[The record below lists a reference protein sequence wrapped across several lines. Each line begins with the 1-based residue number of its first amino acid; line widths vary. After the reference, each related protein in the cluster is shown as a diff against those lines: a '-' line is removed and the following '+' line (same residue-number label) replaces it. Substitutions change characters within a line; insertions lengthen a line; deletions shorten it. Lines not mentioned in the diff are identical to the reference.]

1 MSRLSRGVMAVAVL
15 ACSTN
20 AWAGQARPPAE
31 LPRVDVVASVSFQ
44 QVPATAGA
52 LTHWT
57 GPGFSLTVNG
67 KVTGNVAIA
76 GSVEKF
82 SAGRAAVLAGLQLST
97 SFYYGSGRD
106 ATPGRFFAKFLAGV
120 SGVGSTQIRGA
131 GQIDVGADIL
141 LVRRNPW
148 ACGGKSGTTSFPV
161 TPSTT
166 PMGAPP
172 SASCSALE
180 SEER

>member
-1 MSRLSRGVMAVAVL
+1 MSRWSRWVMAVAVL

-20 AWAGQARPPAE
+20 AWAGQAQPPAE

-67 KVTGNVAIA
+67 KVSGNVAIA
-76 GSVEKF
+76 SSVEKF

-120 SGVGSTQIRGA
+120 SGVGSTQVRGA
-131 GQIDVGADIL
+131 GQLDVGADIL
-141 LVRRNPW
+141 L
-148 ACGGKSGTTSFPV
+148 
-161 TPSTT
+161 STT
-166 PMGAPP
+166 KPVGLRWEVGYDLIPGDPLHHAYGRAAVGVVFGP
-172 SASCSALE
+172 
-180 SEER
+180 RI

>member
-1 MSRLSRGVMAVAVL
+1 MSRMSRWVMAVAVL

-20 AWAGQARPPAE
+20 AWAGQAQPPAE
-31 LPRVDVVASVSFQ
+31 LPRVDVVASVSFR

-67 KVTGNVAIA
+67 NVNGNVAIA
-76 GSVEKF
+76 SSVEKF
-82 SAGRAAVLAGLQLST
+82 SEGRAAVLAGLQLST

-131 GQIDVGADIL
+131 GQFDVGADIL
-141 LVRRNPW
+141 L
-148 ACGGKSGTTSFPV
+148 G
-161 TPSTT
+161 PSK
-166 PMGAPP
+166 PMGFRWEVGYDIVPGDPVHHAYGRVAIGFIFRPGI
-172 SASCSALE
+172 
-180 SEER
+180 

>member
-20 AWAGQARPPAE
+20 AWAGQAQPPAE

-141 LVRRNPW
+141 L
-148 ACGGKSGTTSFPV
+148 
-161 TPSTT
+161 STT
-166 PMGAPP
+166 KPVGLRWEVGFDLIPGDPLHHAYGRAAVGVVFGP
-172 SASCSALE
+172 
-180 SEER
+180 RI